1 MQGGDF
7 VGIYSR
13 RFSRGDWKL
22 VFEFFNLGVCI
33 GEFNLSAFPY
43 RDADKA

>member
-1 MQGGDF
+1 M
-7 VGIYSR
+7 GISLEFTR
-13 RFSRGDWKL
+13 ADFSRGDWKL